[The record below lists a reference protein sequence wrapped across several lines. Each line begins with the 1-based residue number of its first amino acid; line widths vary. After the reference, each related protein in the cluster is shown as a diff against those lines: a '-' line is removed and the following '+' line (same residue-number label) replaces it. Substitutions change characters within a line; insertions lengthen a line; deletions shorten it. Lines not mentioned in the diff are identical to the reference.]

1 MKGMLISV
9 IIVAFGVSVIGS
21 CSVDASEPTLI
32 GKWKSVVVEGKQ
44 VSDEFS
50 YWEFFEDGTLEVVKW
65 DEGRI
70 EQSMTAKWRQS
81 ARNDS
86 AFLVVEVSGRQMEM
100 PIFLYD
106 DSLITVDP
114 SRLDRPYKGRAT
126 WRRVESSSSEA
137 PKNEPSE
144 TSNPTDEQIKTAVH
158 KALTRKVPGP
168 LVRYATGGEKA
179 QISDLRINAKGK
191 PQVERNV
198 TYWPVKM
205 FAKGTCVVL
214 FGDKKSFE
222 GEIEYFVFQDPYGE
236 WKAEYRG
243 L

>member
-1 MKGMLISV
+1 MRNMMSKASV
-9 IIVAFGVSVIGS
+9 IAILFFAVGS
-21 CSVDASEPTLI
+21 CATNASELTLI
-32 GKWKSVVVEGKQ
+32 GKWKSVIVEGKQ
-44 VSDEFS
+44 VANEFS
-50 YWEFFEDGTLEVVKW
+50 YWEFFANGTLEVVKW
-65 DEGRI
+65 DDGRI

-81 ARNDS
+81 SRNDS
-86 AFLVVEVSGRQMEM
+86 SFLMVEVSGRQMEM

-114 SRLDRPYKGRAT
+114 SRLNRPYKGRAT
-126 WRRVESSSSEA
+126 WQRVESSSSEA
-137 PKNEPSE
+137 QKNESRE
-144 TSNPTDEQIKTAVH
+144 TSDPTDEQVKTAVH
-158 KALTRKVPGP
+158 KALSKKVPGS

-179 QISDLRINAKGK
+179 QISELRINAKGK
-191 PQVERNV
+191 PQIERNT

-222 GEIEYFVFQDPYGE
+222 GEIEYFVYQDPYGE
-236 WKAEYRG
+236 WKAEFRG

>member
-1 MKGMLISV
+1 MKGLIRFV
-9 IIVAFGVSVIGS
+9 MIAVVLVSITTG
-21 CSVDASEPTLI
+21 CSSEASEPTLV
-32 GKWKSVVVEGKQ
+32 GKWKSVIVEGKQ
-44 VSDEFS
+44 VTNEFT
-50 YWEFFEDGTLEVVKW
+50 YWEFFENGTLEAVKW

-70 EQSMTAKWRQS
+70 EQSMTAKWRQIS
-81 ARNDS
+81 RNDS
-86 AFLVVEVSGRQMEM
+86 TFLVIEWSGRQMEM

-114 SRLDRPYKGRAT
+114 SRLDRPYKGRGT
-126 WRRVESSSSEA
+126 WQRVESSSSESA
-137 PKNEPSE
+137 KSESPE
-144 TSNPTDEQIKTAVH
+144 TSGPTDEQITTAVH
-158 KALTRKVPGP
+158 KALSRKVPGP
-168 LVRYATGGEKA
+168 LIRYATGGEKA
-179 QISDLRINAKGK
+179 QIFELRINAKGK

-205 FAKGTCVVL
+205 FAKGNCVVL

-222 GEIEYFVFQDPYGE
+222 GEIEYFVYQDPYGE